1 MTQWRVHGTRRIYE
15 SEWLSVDLDDVE
27 IPDGARFEHHVVRL
41 PHPSTGVVVVDQGC
55 VLLMWRH
62 RFTTGAWGWE
72 IPAGR
77 CEANETVEAAAIR
90 ETEEETGYKVNIEPL
105 VTINPL
111 TGISSHT
118 THLFVGAAPVRTGEP
133 DPAEAARV
141 EWVPLDEIPGI
152 IRKGLIPCGI
162 TLAALTTYL
171 TLRTAANEPPS
182 GPRRA
187 GSGPATTMGR

>member
-1 MTQWRVHGTRRIYE
+1 MTQWTVHGTRRIYE
-15 SEWLSVDLDDVE
+15 SAWMSVDLDDVE
-27 IPDGARFEHHVVRL
+27 IPDGERFEHHVVRL
-41 PHPSTGVVVVDQGC
+41 PHSSTAVVVVDNDE

-62 RFTTGAWGWE
+62 RFTTDAWGWE

-77 CEANETVEAAAIR
+77 GEANETAESTAVR
-90 ETEEETGYKVNIEPL
+90 ETAEETGYQVRVEPL

-111 TGISSHT
+111 NGISSHT
-118 THLFVGAAPVRTGEP
+118 THIFVGTHPVKIGEP

-141 EWVPLDEIPGI
+141 EWVPLDEIPAL

-171 TLRTAANEPPS
+171 TLRA
-182 GPRRA
+182 
-187 GSGPATTMGR
+187 